1 MTKLK
6 NRPIQEKFTHY
17 TILEMLPYLLLKT
30 DFRSAPF
37 FFEMCYHVISSKI
50 VNVRAEIRNGP
61 ICSRNI
67 TGKKI
72 PTQNILVTKL
82 STNQEMI

>member
-1 MTKLK
+1 M
-6 NRPIQEKFTHY
+6 Y
-17 TILEMLPYLLLKT
+17 TLYNTRDAAVSSIEDRFSKCSLISY
-30 DFRSAPF
+30 S
-37 FFEMCYHVISSKI
+37 EMCYHVISSKI

-72 PTQNILVTKL
+72 PTQNILVTEL